1 MSEDASGQAP
11 TGEAKGQ
18 DTRGHT
24 LEELEA
30 LSTHELHDRA
40 WRRAEKHMDISFFWS
55 LIEDVPAAEALAGKM
70 GEADFDIRSARGQ
83 LKDALRSGDGAL
95 GEALRPVFIDY
106 LHKHPDA

>member
-1 MSEDASGQAP
+1 MSENTQEHHFEASGGGVHA
-11 TGEAKGQ
+11 
-18 DTRGHT
+18 HT

-40 WRRAEKHMDISFFWS
+40 WRRAEKHVDVSFFWS
-55 LIEDVPAAEALAGKM
+55 LIEDVPAAEALAGNA

-83 LKDALRSGDGAL
+83 LKDALRTGDGTL

-106 LHKHPDA
+106 LLKHPDA